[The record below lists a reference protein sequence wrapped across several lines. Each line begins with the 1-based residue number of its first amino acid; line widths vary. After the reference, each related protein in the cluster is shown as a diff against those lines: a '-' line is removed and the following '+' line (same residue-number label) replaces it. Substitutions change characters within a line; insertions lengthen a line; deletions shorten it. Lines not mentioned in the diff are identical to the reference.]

1 VCPCSGVLPGLFTD
15 VPEFE
20 HSIEAQHLGEV
31 EERAAELV
39 ASLTGQAPGSF
50 RLHMVHAGH

>member
-1 VCPCSGVLPGLFTD
+1 VLFTD